1 MSSPSTYS
9 SSRTTVVVQ
18 STPTVSFGFMPV
30 MPFGFG
36 GYGYGYSSSGGII
49 TLLLVVF
56 MIWAAVSVFRNFSE

>member
-1 MSSPSTYS
+1 MSSPASTYS
-9 SSRTTVVVQ
+9 SSRTVIVQ

-36 GYGYGYSSSGGII
+36 GYGYGYSSSGGIV

-56 MIWAAVSVFRNFSE
+56 MIWAAVSIFRNFSE